1 MKYEK
6 RVGGYLRV
14 VYQIPENPVLPLTVT
29 FTEDVS
35 NLAIRPE
42 DRRILYEYR
51 AVVPEVCSTDP
62 KRTATNSQGIR
73 EYISVMATLKL
84 NKFLIKRI
92 IVFRNNR

>member
-29 FTEDVS
+29 FTEDIS
-35 NLAIRPE
+35 NLAIWPE

-51 AVVPEVCSTDP
+51 AVVP
-62 KRTATNSQGIR
+62 
-73 EYISVMATLKL
+73 
-84 NKFLIKRI
+84 
-92 IVFRNNR
+92 